1 MAYRILIVDDSPA
14 MRFFVRRVVE
24 LSGFDAS
31 LCLEAANGEEAL
43 SVLRKEWVDAILTD
57 INMPVMDGEEF
68 LGRIASDDLLRGI
81 PVIVISTDGTRNR
94 IGRLLSIGARGY
106 VTKPFSPEELRTQLD
121 RVLGDAH
128 A

>member
-31 LCLEAANGEEAL
+31 LCLEAENGEEAL
-43 SVLRKEWVDAILTD
+43 AVLRQEWVDAILTD

-68 LGRIASDDLLRGI
+68 LARLASDDLLRGV
-81 PVIVISTDGTRNR
+81 PVIVISTDSTQNR

-121 RVLGDAH
+121 RVLGDSH